1 MNNNDAYLLLN
12 GLPKVG
18 PISARELLNSFDGN
32 AADIFKANKSDL
44 MLIKGIGEGIIDSL
58 KNPKNEELLDAEL

>member
-1 MNNNDAYLLLN
+1 MLN

-32 AADIFKANKSDL
+32 AADIFRANKTDL
-44 MLIKGIGEGIIDSL
+44 MLIKGIGGGIVESL
-58 KNPKNEELLDAEL
+58 KNPKNEDWLDAELEKIK